1 MAEDIQG
8 LLNRIQ
14 SDGIEKA
21 EAEKKRILD
30 EAKQQ
35 AEAIIS
41 QAKADAAEIVKD
53 AKAEAEVSE
62 SKGKAAVKQA
72 ARDVLLS
79 LQADLQKRLDGIV
92 RDSLG
97 QAITPEVMGQIVLK
111 MAEKY
116 LSQENC
122 DTIELLLSPSDAAAL
137 EAGLKAGLL
146 ADLKAKP
153 EIQISSNLSSGL
165 KIGVKGSDLFF
176 DFSDDALTEVIC
188 SYAGPKLAAAIK
200 G

>member
-14 SDGIEKA
+14 SEGIEKA
-21 EAEKKRILD
+21 EAEKKQILD
-30 EAKQQ
+30 QAKQQ
-35 AEAIIS
+35 AESIVAR
-41 QAKADAAEIVKD
+41 AKEEAAEIIKN
-53 AKAEAEVSE
+53 AESEAAVNE

-79 LQADLQKRLDGIV
+79 LQADLQKRLEVIV

-97 QAITPEVMGQIVLK
+97 EALTPEVLGQIVLK

-116 LSQENC
+116 LAQDGSA
-122 DTIELLLSPSDAAAL
+122 TIELLLSPGDAATL
-137 EAGLKAGLL
+137 ESGLKAGLL
-146 ADLKAKP
+146 ANLKAKP
-153 EIQISSNLSSGL
+153 EIKMSSNLSSGL

>member
-14 SDGIEKA
+14 SEGIEKA
-21 EAEKKRILD
+21 EAEKKQIL
-30 EAKQQ
+30 ENAKQQ
-35 AEAIIS
+35 AEAIL
-41 QAKADAAEIVKD
+41 AA
-53 AKAEAEVSE
+53 AKAEAEEIVKNAKAE
-62 SKGKAAVKQA
+62 AEINTNKGKAAVKQA

-79 LQADLQKRLDGIV
+79 LQADLQNRLEAIV
-92 RDSLG
+92 KAG
-97 QAITPEVMGQIVLK
+97 VGAAMTPELMGQIVLK

-116 LSQENC
+116 LSNPGN
-122 DTIELLLSPSDAAAL
+122 DTVEMLLSANDATAL

-146 ADLKAKP
+146 ADLKEKP
-153 EIQISSNLSSGL
+153 EIQISSNFSSGL

-176 DFSDDALTEVIC
+176 DFSDEALTEIIC
-188 SYAGPKLAAAIK
+188 NYTGPKLAAMIK

>member
-21 EAEKKRILD
+21 EAEKKRIL
-30 EAKQQ
+30 ENAKQQ
-35 AEAIIS
+35 ADELLAKAREEAEAIMKSAREEAVIS
-41 QAKADAAEIVKD
+41 EN
-53 AKAEAEVSE
+53 
-62 SKGKAAVKQA
+62 KGKAAVKQA
-72 ARDVLLS
+72 ARDVILS
-79 LQADLQKRLDGIV
+79 LQTELQKRLEGLV

-97 QAITPEVMGQIVLK
+97 QAITPEIMGQIVVK

-116 LSQENC
+116 LAQDNGS
-122 DTIELLLSPSDAAAL
+122 TIEVLLSPADAAAL
-137 EAGLKAGLL
+137 EAGLKAGLF
-146 ADLKAKP
+146 ANLKAKT
-153 EIQISSNLSSGL
+153 EIQLSSNIASGL
-165 KIGVKGSDLFF
+165 KIGVKGTDLFF
-176 DFSDDALTEVIC
+176 DFSDDALTDVIC